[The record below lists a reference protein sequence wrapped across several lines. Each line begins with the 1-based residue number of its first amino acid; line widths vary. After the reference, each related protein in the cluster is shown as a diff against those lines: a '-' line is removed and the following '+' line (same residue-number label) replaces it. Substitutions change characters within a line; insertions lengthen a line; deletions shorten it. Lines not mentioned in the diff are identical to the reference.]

1 MVPFRVSLGSSSPV
15 AFYRFMQT
23 RIIHFRKQS
32 SVQRP
37 GFTILELL
45 VVMAIIGLL
54 VGLILPAVNSARESA
69 RRLQCVNHLHQIGT
83 ALHHYHDVYRRLP
96 AGWRFDASQKTAFGW
111 GASLLPFLEQSN
123 LASLVDLESA
133 VDAAGNDLSRTI
145 TPPFYRCPSDVAD
158 DWFTLFKEHEGH
170 ESSGL
175 KSRSVLIDLPSA
187 NYVGVYGTSDP
198 DAIVSLPGDG
208 VFVANR
214 FIRFTECRNG
224 LSYII
229 VVGERTARKLPSTWL
244 GIVMEGED
252 SRGRMVGFAYAG
264 PNRRDADEC
273 EFDSRHPG
281 CANFLWGDGHVKSI
295 SDSVDMLTY
304 QKFATRR

>member
-1 MVPFRVSLGSSSPV
+1 MNTSL
-15 AFYRFMQT
+15 
-23 RIIHFRKQS
+23 IHFRQQS
-32 SVQRP
+32 SNHRP

-45 VVMAIIGLL
+45 VVMAIVGLL

-69 RRLQCVNHLHQIGT
+69 RKIQCVNHLHQIGT
-83 ALHHYHDVYRRLP
+83 ALHNYHDAYRRLP
-96 AGWRFDASQKTAFGW
+96 AGWRLDASRETAFGW

-123 LASLVDLESA
+123 LASLVDLQSS
-133 VDAAGNDLSRTI
+133 VDAAGNAVSRTV
-145 TPPFYRCPSDVAD
+145 TPAFYRCPSDVAED
-158 DWFTLFKEHEGH
+158 LFTLFEENEEGH
-170 ESSGL
+170 ETSGL
-175 KSRSVLIDLPSA
+175 QSHSRLIDLPSA

-198 DAIVSLPGDG
+198 DAIASQPGDG

-214 FIRFTECRNG
+214 FLRFTECQNG
-224 LSYII
+224 LSNII
-229 VVGERTARKLPSTWL
+229 MVGERTARKLPSTWL

-252 SRGRMVGFAYAG
+252 SKGRMVGFAYVG

-295 SDSVDMLTY
+295 SDSIDAPTY
-304 QKFATRR
+304 RRFATRR